1 MAPTGSP
8 IYTPQNDFPILK
20 QINKNKKL
28 NSGGIEIPWGETH
41 LFYTF
46 YTFLNY
52 ENRITTLSFY
62 KHKVLLLV
70 NLKMLMIFL
79 ISALHYD

>member
-8 IYTPQNDFPILK
+8 IYNPQNDFPILK
-20 QINKNKKL
+20 QINKNKTL

-41 LFYTF
+41 LFSTF